1 MARPRRSEEDGD
13 DGDDRRARERTCV
26 ATRLVRP
33 VDRLIRFVVAPDG
46 TLTPDLKRRLP
57 GRGVHV
63 SASRAAFDQAVRKK
77 AFSRGLKEAVT
88 VPPDLGDR
96 VDLLL
101 ERQALDMLSLA
112 NKAGLVVPGTAKV
125 FRAIESG
132 KVRVLLHAQGA
143 SAESEADFARAVR
156 RVGLDHGPA
165 IVRIFT
171 SAQMDLALG
180 RSNVIHAALVAGP
193 ACDGFLDRV
202 AALETWRHGGLPEA
216 AMAAVAGRP
225 TGDGAPTDEGDVRP
239 TGAAIDLDKDK
250 PA

>member
-1 MARPRRSEEDGD
+1 MARPLRSDE
-13 DGDDRRARERTCV
+13 DGDDRRASERTCV

-33 VDRLIRFVVAPDG
+33 VDRLIRFVVGPDG

-63 SASRAAFDQAVRKK
+63 SASRQAFDQAVRKK
-77 AFSRGLKEAVT
+77 AFTRGLKEAVT

-96 VDLLL
+96 IDQLL

-112 NKAGLVVPGTAKV
+112 NKAGQVVPGTAKV
-125 FRAIESG
+125 FRSIESG
-132 KVRVLLHAQGA
+132 KVRILLHAQGA
-143 SAESEADFARAVR
+143 SPDSEADFARAVR
-156 RVGLDHGPA
+156 RAGFENEPV

-202 AALETWRHGGLPEA
+202 AALETWRHGGIPEA
-216 AMAAVAGRP
+216 VVATVSGRP
-225 TGDGAPTDEGDVRP
+225 TGDGASTDERDARLPGD
-239 TGAAIDLDKDK
+239 AIDFDEDK